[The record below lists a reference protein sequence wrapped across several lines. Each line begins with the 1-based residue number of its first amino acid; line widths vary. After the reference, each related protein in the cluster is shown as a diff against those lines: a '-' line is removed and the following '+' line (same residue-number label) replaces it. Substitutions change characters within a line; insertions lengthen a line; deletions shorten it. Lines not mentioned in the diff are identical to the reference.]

1 MRADWIVQGLFLFE
15 CVCVVTLSCVQL
27 FATPW
32 TVAHQA
38 PLSIEFFRQEYWSGF
53 LFTTSG
59 DLPDPGIKPT
69 SLASLALAGGF
80 FTVLPGKPSNHLNAD
95 LEGSYAHHYTTNAEC
110 CFGNSGGHCVDSG
123 LLKMQIHWWKQSVW
137 DSFML
142 WVTVLFQIAALC
154 ISN

>member
-1 MRADWIVQGLFLFE
+1 M

-59 DLPDPGIKPT
+59 DLSDPRIKPT
-69 SLASLALAGGF
+69 SLVSSALTGGL
-80 FTVLPGKPSNHLNAD
+80 FTVLPGKPSNRLNTD
-95 LEGSYAHHYTTNAEC
+95 LEGSYTHHYTTNAERC
-110 CFGNSGGHCVDSG
+110 LGNSGGHRVDSG
-123 LLKMQIHWWKQSVW
+123 LLKMQIHWWK
-137 DSFML
+137 
-142 WVTVLFQIAALC
+142 
-154 ISN
+154 